1 MEKEP
6 TIYCSYNALVSIE
19 NLKPNPRNPNK
30 HPEKQIEIALPN
42 CKYKQKERRKRE
54 ILSIIACC
62 LITGV
67 IVTPVI
73 ILLNI
78 TGLIKNS
85 TVVFNTGFLIGLFS
99 ISTFFHSLSHKGL
112 GAISVF
118 HINLAAFR
126 VKSCN
131 RLIQKALFFQLVLHS

>member
-1 MEKEP
+1 MPRVHGVEVEK
-6 TIYCSYNALVSIE
+6 CSKLTPHTGCCIE
-19 NLKPNPRNPNK
+19 RNL
-30 HPEKQIEIALPN
+30 ELCIALPN

-85 TVVFNTGFLIGLFS
+85 TVVFNTGFFIGLF
-99 ISTFFHSLSHKGL
+99 LSDLTTAINKKFMKGW
-112 GAISVF
+112 
-118 HINLAAFR
+118 N
-126 VKSCN
+126 K
-131 RLIQKALFFQLVLHS
+131 